1 MRIELLD
8 KLVSEYIRRRAL
20 QRVCGCERCLTPK
33 YDIVKDNGEIY
44 PAWNQLQCSHFHG
57 RAKKST
63 RYDEDNLAG
72 LCGACHM
79 YLTAHPLEHVEWFK
93 NHLGQ
98 EAFDLL
104 NSRMR
109 IPGKPDKAALMLY
122 YKDKLKELE

>member
-1 MRIELLD
+1 MRIEPLD

-20 QRVCGCERCLTPK
+20 QRAGGCERCLTPK

-44 PAWNQLQCSHFHG
+44 PAWKQLQNSHFHG
-57 RAKKST
+57 RSKKST
-63 RYDEDNLAG
+63 RHDEDNLAG

-109 IPGKPDKAALMLY
+109 IPGKPDKAALILY
-122 YKDKLKELE
+122 YKDKLRIWA